1 MSWTRVSGGSS
12 TCVCTGQQCRQCAH
26 LQMESLAVVC
36 EGSCLSGQR
45 AAGAV
50 PAAICTAGG
59 CSGQACLNC
68 TKRADS
74 NSPCWLKQKDDRAIS
89 KAPCFG
95 RAACVPSLGPPYLC
109 CRGLHQSSNFLCS
122 ILWRALSDGV
132 PMYSQP
138 QESLT
143 KQQTLWIW
151 WLRIS
156 CLCSGCL

>member
-1 MSWTRVSGGSS
+1 MY
-12 TCVCTGQQCRQCAH
+12 VCTGHQCGQCAH

-36 EGSCLSGQR
+36 EGSCLSG
-45 AAGAV
+45 AACCWSCPCCHLHCRRLLG
-50 PAAICTAGG
+50 PG
-59 CSGQACLNC
+59 ACLNC

-74 NSPCWLKQKDDRAIS
+74 DSHCWLRQKDDRAVS
-89 KAPCFG
+89 KALCFG
-95 RAACVPSLGPPYLC
+95 RAACVPSLGPQYLC

-122 ILWRALSDGV
+122 IPWHALSDGV
-132 PMYSQP
+132 PTYSQP

-151 WLRIS
+151 CLRIS